1 MRTSSPSLAIPQ
13 IKRWIRAPKAII
25 MHLTNGTI
33 QVRSS
38 SSLLSLT
45 RVAPSKIKRFTVLQQ
60 LSFQVNYFKD
70 HTKLIVGGERQ
81 WQVSYI
87 NSERQSRSWSLADL
101 ARRGASPQVRERLT
115 YVASVMEEFAEL
127 DEQAST

>member
-1 MRTSSPSLAIPQ
+1 MVERPLCPPARATTCCLSS
-13 IKRWIRAPKAII
+13 
-25 MHLTNGTI
+25 
-33 QVRSS
+33 
-38 SSLLSLT
+38 
-45 RVAPSKIKRFTVLQQ
+45 VLVTTTT
-60 LSFQVNYFKD
+60 SFQVNYFKD

-81 WQVSYI
+81 WQVTYI

-101 ARRGASPQVRERLT
+101 TRRGASPQVRERLT